1 MDARKSSHAPKLESD
16 STPAAAQK
24 LVVKRDTSRVLRV
37 KSGLR
42 TAGGNITVPTAPA

>member
-16 STPAAAQK
+16 STPAAA